1 MSSPGFDDVL
11 KRKINEE
18 DLEYNPALWERLL
31 QNLPK
36 TLSPQEFDARLREQ
50 VNDEVLPYNPAHWEQ
65 LAAQLPWTLGTTEF
79 DEGIKQKVANN
90 HLEYHSESWSRFAA
104 KLPFPVIEFPSRRN
118 TLKRLSGIAALFLIA
133 VAATVFLMNKKQQDI
148 KLAAQ
153 QHPADSG
160 LAAHTLPPNNNTA
173 PTTVNTPTNTTT
185 ADFGNNNTNT
195 TTATIARTYNGIT
208 QPLVT
213 ADTVLNGI
221 PQNSITLNPI
231 SNPAIVLQNIH
242 PGNTLDNSTYNA
254 VTQHN
259 VQAAQP
265 MPEMYYPDS
274 YNPEQ
279 DKKLYYH
286 KTSLALNG
294 GANYGTFRQGLT
306 VGFSARHFVNDKVFI
321 DGAIAMMI
329 NHGDD
334 NTLNYTGDVMKDVFS
349 NNSSNGRSA
358 RPSGTYYNVNNFY
371 YIQFNPSVGTKLS
384 KRFMVSTG
392 PDFQQLLTS
401 SPDPTIMFKDHD
413 VKLVPNF
420 DVGLTGK
427 AEFFL
432 SPSIQTGI
440 IYRQGVNNIIR
451 NNNDYLNRNYFQIE
465 LKYTLPLSIT
475 Q

>member
-1 MSSPGFDDVL
+1 
-11 KRKINEE
+11 
-18 DLEYNPALWERLL
+18 
-31 QNLPK
+31 
-36 TLSPQEFDARLREQ
+36 
-50 VNDEVLPYNPAHWEQ
+50 LPY
-65 LAAQLPWTLGTTEF
+65 
-79 DEGIKQKVANN
+79 
-90 HLEYHSESWSRFAA
+90 
-104 KLPFPVIEFPSRRN
+104 PVIEFPSRRN
-118 TLKRLSGIAALFLIA
+118 TLKRLSGIAALFLIV
-133 VAATVFLMNKKQQDI
+133 VAATVFLMNKKQQGI
-148 KLAAQ
+148 NLAAQ
-153 QHPADSG
+153 QQPIGNKQQA
-160 LAAHTLPPNNNTA
+160 LPSAPTNSTIFTTA
-173 PTTVNTPTNTTT
+173 PIEHSY
-185 ADFGNNNTNT
+185 GKNNTNT
-195 TTATIARTYNGIT
+195 ATVVRPYQGAT
-208 QPLVT
+208 QSLVT
-213 ADTVLNGI
+213 VTAGTILNDV
-221 PQNSITLNPI
+221 PQNGITLNPI
-231 SNPAIVLQNIH
+231 SKAAISLHNMHPDDALDSSIQNTVAIH
-242 PGNTLDNSTYNA
+242 G
-254 VTQHN
+254 
-259 VQAAQP
+259 VQASQP
-265 MPEMYYPDS
+265 TPEMYYPDS
-274 YNPEQ
+274 YNPKQ

-334 NTLNYTGDVMKDVFS
+334 NTLSYTGDVMKDVFS
-349 NNSSNGRSA
+349 HNTNNGRSA

-392 PDFQQLLTS
+392 PDIQQLLTS

-451 NNNDYLNRNYFQIE
+451 NNNDYLNRNYFQVE
-465 LKYTLPLSIT
+465 LKYTIPLSIT